1 MLINRSLLSCNLLIV
16 SFKHPPDKI
25 WKIHFIGG
33 GGCVQGSSTTY
44 KKNSRRIYCQTFWRF
59 PGPTFLKTSVQE
71 SPRFMSTMTSLHPLI
86 LFSPWKNTLSVL
98 ALLIV
103 YPPRGRLHQINM
115 FGRLHGHSLMS
126 AAACPHLSLSSSLWS
141 YYTRNLTF
149 REQKDTLFPIYGK
162 CELCLPLQFIIWSA
176 GGNMASTTTQHTIH
190 SVWFDCKTWTPF
202 YLKWYQLI
210 FWYLLGRPNVESDT
224 LK

>member
-71 SPRFMSTMTSLHPLI
+71 SPRFMSSMTSLHPLT
-86 LFSPWKNTLSVL
+86 LFSPWKHTFCIGTSN
-98 ALLIV
+98 
-103 YPPRGRLHQINM
+103 
-115 FGRLHGHSLMS
+115 SLPS
-126 AAACPHLSLSSSLWS
+126 QRKITSDQHVWTSPWTFTDVSSSLSSS
-141 YYTRNLTF
+141 
-149 REQKDTLFPIYGK
+149 QP
-162 CELCLPLQFIIWSA
+162 
-176 GGNMASTTTQHTIH
+176 
-190 SVWFDCKTWTPF
+190 V
-202 YLKWYQLI
+202 LI
-210 FWYLLGRPNVESDT
+210 FMVILHTELDIQRAKGHFISYLWQMWT
-224 LK
+224 LSPSAVHFLICRRQHGFNNNTTHNSFSLIWL